1 MKDFDHLISVWQE
14 QPKRDQLSVDDVLK
28 QVKKGISGMSQKL
41 LWNIVSMG
49 LAVSAMLAVMLFFV
63 FQSLITYLGIGIL
76 IVTLILYALMMVR
89 DYRLI
94 SKQDATINPA
104 DYLQS
109 LQVYQKNRAK
119 VYGWMYYLYV
129 LLISTGLLFY
139 FFEVLQSTT
148 AVFKAIIYS
157 AYGVLVLFTTFYV
170 RERFVKNEQ
179 DKLGQ
184 LIERLTKLQGQFD

>member
-1 MKDFDHLISVWQE
+1 MKDFDHLISVWQK

-119 VYGWMYYLYV
+119 VYGWMYYVYV
-129 LLISTGLLFY
+129 LLLSTGWLLY
-139 FFEVLQSTT
+139 FFEILQS
-148 AVFKAIIYS
+148 AGAIFKAVIYS
-157 AYGVLVLFTTFYV
+157 LYGVLVLFTTFYV

-179 DKLGQ
+179 EKLNQ

>member
-14 QPKRDQLSVDDVLK
+14 QPARDQLSVDEVLK

-49 LAVSAMLAVMLFFV
+49 LAVSAWLAVMLFFV
-63 FQSLITYLGIGIL
+63 FQSLMTYLGIGIL
-76 IVTLILYALMMVR
+76 IIPLVLYALMMVR

-109 LQVYQKNRAK
+109 LQEYQKNRAK

-139 FFEVLQSTT
+139 FFEVLQSAT
-148 AVFKAIIYS
+148 ALFKAVIYTV
-157 AYGVLVLFTTFYV
+157 YGVLVLFTTFYV

-179 DKLGQ
+179 EKLSQ

>member
-148 AVFKAIIYS
+148 AVFKAVIYS
-157 AYGVLVLFTTFYV
+157 LYGVLVLFTTFYV

>member
-14 QPKRDQLSVDDVLK
+14 QPKQDQLSVDDVLK

-148 AVFKAIIYS
+148 TLFKAIIYTV
-157 AYGVLVLFTTFYV
+157 YGVLVLFTTFYV
-170 RERFVKNEQ
+170 RERFVKSEQ

>member
-76 IVTLILYALMMVR
+76 IITLVLYALMMVR

-148 AVFKAIIYS
+148 ALFKAIIYTV
-157 AYGVLVLFTTFYV
+157 YGVLVLFTTFYV

>member
-1 MKDFDHLISVWQE
+1 MKDFDHIISVWQE
-14 QPKRDQLSVDDVLK
+14 QPTRDQLSVDDVLK

-49 LAVSAMLAVMLFFV
+49 LAISAMLAVMLFFV

-76 IVTLILYALMMVR
+76 IITLILYAAMMVR

-94 SKQDATINPA
+94 SKQDATVNPA
-104 DYLQS
+104 EYLQS
-109 LQVYQKNRAK
+109 LQEYQENRAK
-119 VYGWMYYLYV
+119 VYGWMYYLFV
-129 LLISTGLLFY
+129 LLLSTGFLLY
-139 FFEVLQSTT
+139 FFEILQSAS

-157 AYGVLVLFTTFYV
+157 VYGVLVLFTTFYV

-179 DKLGQ
+179 EKLGQ
-184 LIERLTKLQGQFD
+184 LIERLAKLQGQFD

>member
-49 LAVSAMLAVMLFFV
+49 LAISAMLAVMLFFV

-119 VYGWMYYLYV
+119 VYGWMYYLFV

-148 AVFKAIIYS
+148 TLFKAIIYTV
-157 AYGVLVLFTTFYV
+157 YGVLVLFTTFYV